1 MFNFTE
7 KEKQTLKEFAALQ
20 FPGSADNYGNKWP
33 LHLVEK

>member
-20 FPGSADNYGNKWP
+20 FPGSADNYQS
-33 LHLVEK
+33 VA